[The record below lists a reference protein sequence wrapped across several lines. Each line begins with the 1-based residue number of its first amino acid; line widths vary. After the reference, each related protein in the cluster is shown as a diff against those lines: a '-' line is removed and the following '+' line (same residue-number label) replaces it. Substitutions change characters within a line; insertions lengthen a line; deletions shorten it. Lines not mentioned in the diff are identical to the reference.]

1 MVEIQCPHCD
11 EDIELDDGAS
21 GLFDCP
27 HCDEEFSWGDDADE
41 VHVLYLFKQWWNIFV
56 NGGMKVGLGI
66 IGFGII
72 VFMWYSIT
80 EGSGNGE
87 FGSGMWIILPFGIW
101 IVGVSVVII
110 SFLLRLWKIRTF
122 MKNE

>member
-27 HCDEEFSWGDDADE
+27 HCDEEFSWGDDTDE
-41 VHVLYLFKQWWNIFV
+41 IHVLYLFKQWWNIFV

-72 VFMWYSIT
+72 VFMWYSKT

-110 SFLLRLWKIRTF
+110 SSLLRLWKIRTL
-122 MKNE
+122 MKNG

>member
-1 MVEIQCPHCD
+1 MVEIQCPDCD

-27 HCDEEFSWGDDADE
+27 HCDEEFSWGYDADE

-56 NGGMKVGLGI
+56 NWGVKVGLGI
-66 IGFGII
+66 ISFGII
-72 VFMWYSIT
+72 VFMWFSIT
-80 EGSGNGE
+80 EGSGDGE
-87 FGSGMWIILPFGIW
+87 FGSGMWFIFPFGIW

>member
-27 HCDEEFSWGDDADE
+27 HCDEEFSWEDDTDE

-56 NGGMKVGLGI
+56 NGGMKGGLGI

-80 EGSGNGE
+80 EGPAEGPYDGI
-87 FGSGMWIILPFGIW
+87 WILIPFGIW